1 MKSRSLHVR
10 TKILALLLSLAAL
23 WVFAAVV
30 TVRDGL
36 NLLWVNTMNEK
47 IGKPNTSLV
56 EDLQQERRLSVVYLA
71 THGDAQRTALT
82 AQRTR
87 TDDALGQ
94 FRESTDGR
102 DVHLASSAE
111 LQHRITQ
118 AFTSLGGLGQIRD
131 QVDALQTDRNQ
142 AAAAYT
148 NVIDVQFRIYGSLT
162 SFSDQDIAKEAST
175 LVSLDQAGEV
185 LSEEDALAAGALSAG
200 QFTTTELQQFV
211 QLVGVQQYLY
221 AQADAQ
227 LSPAVHAQ
235 YQQMVTGPD
244 YARFTDLENQLRTRA
259 KAGATPPLTAAAWQ
273 EAIDPVNKALSN
285 LVIDGANQAVKDAEP
300 AAIWVLVRL
309 ILAGGLG
316 LIAVIASII
325 VSVTTARSLV
335 RQLELLRT
343 AARELAERR
352 LPGVVSR
359 LQHGDEVDVAAEAP
373 PLEFG
378 NDEIGQL
385 GHAFNAVQE
394 TAVRVAVEQAELRRS
409 VRDVFL
415 SLARRSQA
423 LVHRQLQLLD
433 GMERREHDAEELD
446 ELFRIDHLATR
457 MRRNA
462 ENLIVLSGAVA
473 GRGWRNPVPMVDVI
487 RGALAE
493 VEEYARVTV
502 LPIESAALAGRAV
515 GDVIHLLAEL
525 IENAVS
531 FSPPYT
537 NVQVG
542 GALVANGFAVE
553 IEDRGLG
560 MSDADLAKTNE
571 QLATPPEFNLSST
584 AQLGL
589 FVVGRLADRHG
600 VRVRLR
606 ESPYGGTTAIVL
618 IPSIL
623 VVDPQD
629 ATVRGRRAGRPALQ
643 VGDQSGRPAITDG
656 TTSAGITAPT
666 IATPGIAAA
675 GGTPAPGATAA
686 AGGAGIAAPAAGITA
701 APGDGSATPGTTTYG
716 TATPGAPTSSSPAS
730 GAPMS
735 GAPASGTAIA
745 GSPISG
751 ASVGTAPHGLVA
763 PDGPAD
769 AVVAPAPAGPTPRP
783 APGAGSRQAIGPDGM
798 PTGPRP
804 RTAPPATDRQ
814 MAQRVIEVTPT
825 AAPDRTPEPTAAPD
839 RTSEGS
845 AATPGD
851 PNPFGV
857 SGNANPFGGPSAELF
872 GAPDGSRSGPAA
884 AAAFGPATAA
894 ESTFGPS
901 AGSAGDVFGPA
912 GDVFGSDRD
921 AFDSDSDAFGPTGD
935 PSGSVGD
942 GFPSA
947 SGQAAAYPP
956 PPDRIGDDGPVDS
969 LPRRSSTAQQD
980 PSGDPVILT
989 PAGLPWRR
997 RQASLAAPLRAEPP
1011 DAGGAD
1017 AGRQEQPARR
1027 PEEIRR
1033 MMSSYQTGTRRGRA
1047 EADRVTERD
1056 ADQTSGYDSDRA
1068 TESGTD
1074 RVTGRAAA
1082 YPAGET
1088 TGPTTEQAGNY
1099 ASHRAPE
1106 PPGGRPPSPGSPAA
1120 PQPPTETAD
1129 DQQS

>member
-1 MKSRSLHVR
+1 MKSRSLHLR

-30 TVRDGL
+30 TARDGL

-71 THGDAQRTALT
+71 THGDAQRAALAT
-82 AQRTR
+82 QRTR
-87 TDDALGQ
+87 TDDALKQ

-102 DVHLASSAE
+102 DVHWASSDE
-111 LQHRITQ
+111 LQHRIAQ
-118 AFTSLGGLGQIRD
+118 AITSLGGLGQIRD
-131 QVDALQTDRNQ
+131 QVDALETDRNQ
-142 AAAAYT
+142 AATAYT

-200 QFTTTELQQFV
+200 QFTATELQQFV

-227 LSPAVHAQ
+227 LPSAVHTQ
-235 YQQMVTGPD
+235 YLQMVTGSD

-259 KAGATPPLTAAAWQ
+259 RAGATPPLTAAAWQ
-273 EAIDPVNKALSN
+273 EAIDPVNTALSN

-343 AARELAERR
+343 AARELAEQR

-560 MSDADLAKTNE
+560 MSETDLAKTNE

-589 FVVGRLADRHG
+589 YVVGRLADRHG

-629 ATVRGRRAGRPALQ
+629 ATVRGRRAGRPGLQ
-643 VGDQSGRPAITDG
+643 VGDQSGRSAITDG
-656 TTSAGITAPT
+656 TPSAGITAPT
-666 IATPGIAAA
+666 IASPGIPGA
-675 GGTPAPGATAA
+675 GGTPAPGTTAA
-686 AGGAGIAAPAAGITA
+686 AGSAGIAAPAAGITA
-701 APGDGSATPGTTTYG
+701 APGDGSPTSSSATSGTATYG
-716 TATPGAPTSSSPAS
+716 TVTPGAPTSS
-730 GAPMS
+730 
-735 GAPASGTAIA
+735 APASGTTIT

-751 ASVGTAPHGLVA
+751 APLGAAPA
-763 PDGPAD
+763 GPAD

-783 APGAGSRQAIGPDGM
+783 APGAGSRQAVGPDGM

-814 MAQRVIEVTPT
+814 LAHHVIEATPT
-825 AAPDRTPEPTAAPD
+825 PAPGRTPEGV
-839 RTSEGS
+839 SGS
-845 AATPGD
+845 AAAPGD

-857 SGNANPFGGPSAELF
+857 PGNANPFGGPSAELF
-872 GAPDGSRSGPAA
+872 GAPDGSRSGPATGA
-884 AAAFGPATAA
+884 ATAFGAATTAG
-894 ESTFGPS
+894 STFGPA

-912 GDVFGSDRD
+912 GDVFGSD
-921 AFDSDSDAFGPTGD
+921 GD
-935 PSGSVGD
+935 TSRSVGD

-947 SGQAAAYPP
+947 SDQAGTYS
-956 PPDRIGDDGPVDS
+956 PPDPIGENGPAES
-969 LPRRSSTAQQD
+969 LPRRSSAAQQD

-1011 DAGGAD
+1011 AAGGAD
-1017 AGRQEQPARR
+1017 AGGQEQPVRR

-1047 EADRVTERD
+1047 EADRATERD

-1068 TESGTD
+1068 VERGTD
-1074 RVTGRAAA
+1074 RVTGRAGA
-1082 YPAGET
+1082 YPASET

-1099 ASHRAPE
+1099 ASHRAAE
-1106 PPGGRPPSPGSPAA
+1106 PPGGRTPSPGSPAA
-1120 PQPPTETAD
+1120 PQPPTETAN